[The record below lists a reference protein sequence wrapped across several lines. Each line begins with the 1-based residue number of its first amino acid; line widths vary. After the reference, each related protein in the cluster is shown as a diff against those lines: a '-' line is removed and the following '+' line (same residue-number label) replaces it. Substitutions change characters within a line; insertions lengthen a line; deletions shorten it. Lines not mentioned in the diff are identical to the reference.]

1 VEIAMTPNDFL
12 KILLNASNKC
22 TDPPP
27 NDWHSRDQLG
37 KMWNVKKTICWT
49 RISKGIELGLIE
61 KKTFYIPDMNGT
73 MKPVP
78 HYYFLDKKPN
88 KKTCIK

>member
-1 VEIAMTPNDFL
+1 MTPNDFL
-12 KILLNASNKC
+12 KILLNASNKP

-27 NDWHSRDQLG
+27 NDWYSRDQLE

-49 RISKGIELGLIE
+49 RLSKGIKLGFIE
-61 KKTFYIPDMNGT
+61 KKIFYIPDMNGT

-78 HYYFLDKKPN
+78 HYYFKDEKKSKSKN
-88 KKTCIK
+88 

>member
-1 VEIAMTPNDFL
+1 VETSMTPNDFL
-12 KILLNASNKC
+12 KILLNASNKP

-27 NDWHSRDQLG
+27 NDWYSRDQLE

-49 RISKGIELGLIE
+49 RLSKGIKLGFIE
-61 KKTFYIPDMNGT
+61 KKIFYIPDMNGT

-78 HYYFLDKKPN
+78 HYYFKDEKKSKSKN
-88 KKTCIK
+88 

>member
-1 VEIAMTPNDFL
+1 MTPNDFL
-12 KILLNASNKC
+12 KILLNASNKP
-22 TDPPP
+22 TAPP
-27 NDWHSRDQLG
+27 NDWYSRDQLG

-49 RISKGIELGLIE
+49 RISKGIKLGLIE

-78 HYYFLDKKPN
+78 HYYFKDEKKSKSKN
-88 KKTCIK
+88 

>member
-1 VEIAMTPNDFL
+1 MTPNDFL
-12 KILLNASNKC
+12 KILLNASNKP

-27 NDWHSRDQLG
+27 NDWYSRNQLE

-49 RISKGIELGLIE
+49 RLLKGIKLGFIE

-78 HYYFLDKKPN
+78 HYYFKDEKKSKSKN
-88 KKTCIK
+88 

>member
-1 VEIAMTPNDFL
+1 MTPNDFL
-12 KILLNASNKC
+12 KILLNASNKP

-27 NDWHSRDQLG
+27 NDWHSRDQLC
-37 KMWNVKKTICWT
+37 KIWNVKKTICWT
-49 RISKGIELGLIE
+49 RISKGIELGFIE

-78 HYYFLDKKPN
+78 HYCFKDSN
-88 KKTCIK
+88 KRKTH

>member
-1 VEIAMTPNDFL
+1 MTPNDFL
-12 KILLNASNKC
+12 KILLNASNKP

-27 NDWHSRDQLG
+27 NDWYSRNQLE

-49 RISKGIELGLIE
+49 RLSKGIKLGFIE
-61 KKTFYIPDMNGT
+61 KKIFYIPDMNGT

-78 HYYFLDKKPN
+78 HYYFKDEKKSKSKN
-88 KKTCIK
+88 